1 MVNLVLSP
9 TWSAYKFTS
18 QKKKTKKKRAET
30 GEIGGQSNKTF
41 TRP

>member
-1 MVNLVLSP
+1 MVNLVLSQ

-18 QKKKTKKKRAET
+18 QKKKQKKRAET